1 MTVSS
6 VFCIVEGHGEIEA
19 VPILLRRIGQE
30 LNPPRFVS
38 VPRPMRVP
46 ASKLQKE
53 GELERTVDFAA
64 RKTGPDGAIF
74 VLLDCD
80 DGCPAE
86 LGPAL
91 LRRAQAA
98 RPNRKIAVVLA
109 KREYES
115 WFLAAARSLQG
126 KRGLPEDLEPPP
138 DPESIRG
145 AKEWLSRQMGPQTR
159 YSETTDQPALTAL
172 FDMQAARAADSFDK
186 CYRELTALLTDP
198 DPPPQEG

>member
-1 MTVSS
+1 MTVTSI
-6 VFCIVEGHGEIEA
+6 VCIVEGHGEAEA
-19 VPILLRRIGQE
+19 VPILLRRIGRE
-30 LNPPRFVS
+30 LAPPRFFS
-38 VPRPMRVP
+38 IHSAIRVP
-46 ASKLQKE
+46 ASKLLQE
-53 GELERTVDFAA
+53 GELERKVDVAA
-64 RKTGPDGAIF
+64 RKIGPDGAIF

-80 DGCPAE
+80 DGCPAQ
-86 LGPAL
+86 LGPDL
-91 LRRAQAA
+91 LRRARAA
-98 RPNRKIAVVLA
+98 RPDRRIAVVLA
-109 KREYES
+109 KREYEA
-115 WFLAAARSLQG
+115 WFLASARSLQG